1 VRADS
6 SVRSVT
12 LAGYGASAT
21 VEFRLTGALPPGRHD
36 VAAVAESGGER
47 FTTGYALIDYP
58 HIQPRRIYRD
68 AVMALE
74 AVDVRIPEGLRVA
87 YIPGVSDNVAP
98 ALADLG
104 VPLTVLAPDD
114 IASADLSRFTTV
126 VIGPRA
132 YEASDALVAAN
143 DRLLDFARRGGTLVV
158 QYGQYEM
165 TRPGIMPY
173 PITISRPH
181 DRVTVEESPVRLL
194 RAQHPVLSAPNQITL
209 QDFDSWVQERSLYMP
224 RTFDDAYVPLVAVQE
239 PGDEERAGALLVAPL
254 GEGTYV
260 YTTLAF
266 FRQLPA
272 GVPGAARLFINL
284 LGAGAGANGGT
295 R

>member
-1 VRADS
+1 
-6 SVRSVT
+6 
-12 LAGYGASAT
+12 
-21 VEFRLTGALPPGRHD
+21 
-36 VAAVAESGGER
+36 
-47 FTTGYALIDYP
+47 
-58 HIQPRRIYRD
+58 
-68 AVMALE
+68 
-74 AVDVRIPEGLRVA
+74 
-87 YIPGVSDNVAP
+87 
-98 ALADLG
+98 
-104 VPLTVLAPDD
+104 
-114 IASADLSRFTTV
+114 
-126 VIGPRA
+126 
-132 YEASDALVAAN
+132 
-143 DRLLDFARRGGTLVV
+143 
-158 QYGQYEM
+158 
-165 TRPGIMPY
+165 
-173 PITISRPH
+173 
-181 DRVTVEESPVRLL
+181 VEESPVRLL